1 MSKQHVLI
9 KVSGATISV
18 TPSNVPISKSHKDE
32 IVWHCEDKFAID
44 FIPVG
49 PFRKDHFESVPSEER
64 SFRRRKGLEVKQEA
78 DSGPI
83 DPGAA
88 PGDYKY
94 TVTSGGITL
103 DPVVHIDR

>member
-9 KVSGATISV
+9 KVSKGTISV
-18 TPSNVPISKSHKDE
+18 APSPVPVSKKNKDVV
-32 IVWHCEDKFAID
+32 VWNCEEKFAID

-49 PFRKDHFESVPSEER
+49 PFRKDHFDSVPSQER
-64 SFRRRKGLEVKQEA
+64 PFRKRAGLRVKQEVV
-78 DSGPI
+78 SGPI
-83 DPGAA
+83 DPAAA